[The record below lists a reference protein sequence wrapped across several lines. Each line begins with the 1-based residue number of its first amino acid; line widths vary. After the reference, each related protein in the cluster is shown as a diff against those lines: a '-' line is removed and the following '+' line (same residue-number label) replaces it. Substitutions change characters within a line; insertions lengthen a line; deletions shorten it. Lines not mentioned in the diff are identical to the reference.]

1 MSVFASDPWYS
12 YWLGVLVGSIAAFV
26 LFYVFARIS

>member
-12 YWLGVLVGSIAAFV
+12 YWLGVVVGSIATAAFIA
-26 LFYVFARIS
+26 FCTRFS